1 MKIGII
7 GFGYMGHFHL
17 NKVRSLDTDAVVTA
31 VYDINPEK
39 REDARGEGLMA
50 FDNLEEFLAQDTEL
64 VVIAT
69 PNEVH
74 ATLSIA
80 CLEAGK
86 NVMCEKPVTMN
97 SAELEQVIAC
107 ANRCGRLFTTHQNR
121 RWDVDYRA
129 VKEMLRSGQI
139 GAPTTIESMV
149 FGERGVCFGWR
160 GDPAHGGGMLYDW
173 GVHLIDQA
181 LCMFEGH
188 KVVNLYARLTSILT
202 PAVDDFFEVGLDFD
216 NGVHYT
222 VSVGTFA
229 LQKRPRWFV
238 FGDRGTLKL
247 DDFSGKTGGASRIRE
262 RVTGFDSV
270 FGKTSLGPSRTMA
283 PLQKEMLEVLP
294 LPEVEEQP
302 LAFWQNLVAAVK
314 GEEEPIVKHE
324 QLLRQMKVIDAAFA
338 CGRTNSSMRVD
349 I

>member
-17 NKVRSLDTDAVVTA
+17 NKVRSLNGEAAVVS
-31 VYDINPEK
+31 VYDIDEEK
-39 REDARGEGLMA
+39 LEDARREGLIA
-50 FDNLEEFLAQDTEL
+50 YDVLADFLSDDIEL
-64 VVIAT
+64 VVVAT
-69 PNEVH
+69 PNDVH
-74 ATLSIA
+74 AQLCIA
-80 CLEAGK
+80 CLNAGK
-86 NVMCEKPVTMN
+86 HVMCEKPVTM
-97 SAELEQVIAC
+97 SVSELESVIAC
-107 ANRCGRLFTTHQNR
+107 AQENNRIFTVHQNR
-121 RWDVDYRA
+121 RWDVDYRV
-129 VKEMLRSGQI
+129 VKEALSSGII
-139 GAPTTIESMV
+139 GRPTTIESMV

-160 GDPAHGGGMLYDW
+160 GDPVKGGGMLYDW

-188 KVVNLYARLTSILT
+188 KVINVYARVTSILT
-202 PAVDDFFEVGLDFD
+202 PAVDDFFELGMDFD

-247 DDFSGKTGGASRIRE
+247 DDFSGQEGGMARIRAQ
-262 RVTGFDSV
+262 VSGFDSV

-283 PLQKEMLEVLP
+283 PLQKDMLEELP
-294 LPEVEEQP
+294 LPAVEEQP
-302 LAFWQNLVAAVK
+302 LAFWQNLIASVK
-314 GEEEPIVKHE
+314 GEEKPIVGHE
-324 QLLRQMKVIDAAFA
+324 QLLRQMKIVEAAFE
-338 CGRTNSSMRVD
+338 CGKTGSSMKVD